1 MAATITKTGKGCL
14 GSQFKPTASTDLV
27 MDIVNAVADGTTV
40 TIATTAH
47 ATPQIDNVKLPL
59 AVVPIATNDGGTA
72 GLYWSYSAGT
82 ITITG
87 ATAIASTDTFTV
99 LIIGTAS

>member
-1 MAATITKTGKGCL
+1 MAATITKTGRGGL
-14 GSQFKPTASTDLV
+14 GSQHEAGASTDLV
-27 MDIVNAVADGTTV
+27 FDIVNAVADGTTV

-47 ATPQIDNVKLPL
+47 ATPQIDHVKIPL
-59 AVVPIATNDGGTA
+59 AVIPVATNAGGTA

-87 ATAIASTDTFTV
+87 ATAIADTDTFTV
-99 LIIGTAS
+99 FIVGTAT